1 MSASPW
7 LSVIIPVRNGERYLA
22 EALRSIWSEGT
33 DGYEVIAV
41 DDGSSDST
49 PELLAEWERLLPL
62 RRLSRWGGGNWVA
75 ATNAGLR
82 EARGEY
88 ACFLHQDDIWLPG
101 RLAAMRTE
109 AARRPTLILHPALFI
124 GPQGRR
130 LGTWR
135 CPLPAGDVDS
145 RLFVERLIVQNF
157 IAIPTPVFARE
168 AALGDGGLE
177 ESLWFTADWDLWFR
191 LGRRQ
196 GIRYLTSPLA
206 GFRVHRESQTMVRND
221 LADRRR
227 QYEAVVERH
236 LDGSSLQALR
246 AARFSVEVN
255 LALTASA
262 TGAPVSWRPLLGAL
276 SRLGPA
282 GCARFLRDSRI
293 IERVGARLQV
303 RGLRPGR
310 AKATALANAATSKN
324 DAR

>member
-1 MSASPW
+1 M
-7 LSVIIPVRNGERYLA
+7 
-22 EALRSIWSEGT
+22 T
-33 DGYEVIAV
+33 
-41 DDGSSDST
+41 
-49 PELLAEWERLLPL
+49 EWERLLPL
-62 RRLSRWGGGNWVA
+62 RRLSRRGGGNWVA

-227 QYEAVVERH
+227 QYEAVVERPPAGPKPPRDPKSTRRREERRTI
-236 LDGSSLQALR
+236 LDCGGVSTNSS
-246 AARFSVEVN
+246 FSTR
-255 LALTASA
+255 LTDWISRRQGWIA
-262 TGAPVSWRPLLGAL
+262 TGGMIR
-276 SRLGPA
+276 
-282 GCARFLRDSRI
+282 
-293 IERVGARLQV
+293 
-303 RGLRPGR
+303 
-310 AKATALANAATSKN
+310 
-324 DAR
+324 